1 MMAMTQGLTEVQA
14 LIAYRFQRIGLLM
27 LALTAAGADDQVY
40 DGNRNMAQLGEA
52 LIELLLAENAFMAG
66 YSRGEDCVILPMP
79 LQADICK
86 PM

>member
-1 MMAMTQGLTEVQA
+1 MAMIQGLTEVQA
-14 LIAYRFQRIGLLM
+14 LVAYRSQSISLLM
-27 LALTAAGADDQVY
+27 LALTAAGADDRVY
-40 DGNRNMAQLGEA
+40 DGNRKMAQLGEA